1 MCLTMKTLGRTS
13 DVKVVL
19 YQMSI
24 LCTLFLVSQV
34 FQPNAMAPTLRSG
47 KRLRSPTPPA
57 ASTSRTP
64 RRRRMSVSEETLEE
78 TSGEPTDI
86 SGESSEISSQAS

>member
-1 MCLTMKTLGRTS
+1 MINRFERHLSGYYGMRGLS
-13 DVKVVL
+13 DKR
-19 YQMSI
+19 
-24 LCTLFLVSQV
+24 FSQV

-78 TSGEPTDI
+78 TSGEPTGI